1 MIIPQST
8 FEKLMAFASGAILT
22 TIESDLSVDF
32 NYAGESYTLIGV
44 CKKPIVINTIDDK
57 EQYLEY
63 DCSIQLHRDITYE
76 IYSGILLNR
85 GLASYLREKSISSPM
100 CEMSLQ

>member
-1 MIIPQST
+1 MIIRQST

-44 CKKPIVINTIDDK
+44 CKKPIVINTTDDN
-57 EQYLEY
+57 EHYLEY
-63 DCSIQLHRDITYE
+63 DCSILLHRDMTYE
-76 IYSGILLNR
+76 IEVGVLLNR
-85 GLASYLREKSISSPM
+85 GLASYLREESISFHR
-100 CEMSLQ
+100 EKRSLQ